1 MSFTLINFFGLPSL
15 VDRGELLYAHW
26 TFVARLNTIVN
37 FLENIRPLL
46 PNCSHLLQDLVE
58 FLLPKLIHC
67 DNLSCKENSSN
78 RKGKSAHN
86 YELVVC
92 VLNKFLSPMFRKY
105 SKYLTQDEE
114 SQIAFYTKPLDR
126 KYITFS

>member
-1 MSFTLINFFGLPSL
+1 MSFSFINLCGLPSL
-15 VDRGELLYAHW
+15 VDRGGLLYAHW

-67 DNLSCKENSSN
+67 DTLSCKENSSN

-92 VLNKFLSPMFRKY
+92 VLKN
-105 SKYLTQDEE
+105 
-114 SQIAFYTKPLDR
+114 FYHLCLETIP
-126 KYITFS
+126 ITLLRMKNLKSLFTLNRWTENT